1 MQSFKILSFCV
12 GAVALALATAAYA
25 NRKINTAK
33 TVNTGTPGKGFA
45 LVELFT
51 SEGCSSCPPAD
62 ELLAKIQ
69 KETQGKPV
77 YILAYHVDYWNS
89 LGWKD
94 VFSHAMFSKR
104 QKEYSYYLNAQ
115 VYTPQVVV
123 NGKTEMVGSDEP
135 VLREAISGALAIVQT
150 AQVSLQAQQNGD
162 KLTVNYE
169 LTGGSTNQQ
178 LLIAV
183 VQKTAISKVDRGENS
198 GRTLSHA
205 QIVRDLK
212 TVALNQAKKGQTTIN
227 LPKGFAPQGWE
238 VVGFIQD
245 KANGEIL
252 TATKMALN
260 SGAVAKI

>member
-1 MQSFKILSFCV
+1 MKSLKILSFCV
-12 GAVALALATAAYA
+12 GAAALALATAAYA
-25 NRKINTAK
+25 SRKINTDK
-33 TVNTGTPGKGFA
+33 TVNNGTPGKGFA

-62 ELLAKIQ
+62 ELLARIQ
-69 KETQGKPV
+69 KETQDKPV

-94 VFSHAMFSKR
+94 VFSNAMFSKR
-104 QKEYSYYLNAQ
+104 QREYSSYLNAQ

-123 NGKTEMVGSDEP
+123 NGKTELVGSDEP
-135 VLREAISGALAIVQT
+135 VLREAISSALITAQT

-169 LTGGSTNQQ
+169 LSGNTDNQN
-178 LLIAV
+178 LLIAI
-183 VQKTAISKVDRGENS
+183 VQKSAISKVAKGENE

-212 TVALNQAKKGQTTIN
+212 TVTLNQAKKGQTVIN
-227 LPKGFAPQGWE
+227 LPKEFTPQGWE
-238 VVGFIQD
+238 VVGFIQNKTD
-245 KANGEIL
+245 GEVL
-252 TATKMALN
+252 TATK
-260 SGAVAKI
+260 AVLAGEVVTKI

>member
-1 MQSFKILSFCV
+1 MKSLKIFSFCV

-25 NRKINTAK
+25 SRKINTNK
-33 TVNTGTPGKGFA
+33 TINNGTPGKGFA

-77 YILAYHVDYWNS
+77 YILAYHVDYWNN

-94 VFSHAMFSKR
+94 VFSNAMFSKR

-123 NGKTEMVGSDEP
+123 NGKTELVGSDEP
-135 VLREAISGALAIVQT
+135 VLREAISSALTTAQT
-150 AQVSLQAQQNGD
+150 TQVSLKAQQNGD

-169 LTGGSTNQQ
+169 LSGNTDNQN
-178 LLIAV
+178 LLIAI
-183 VQKTAISKVDRGENS
+183 VQKSAISKVAKGENE

-212 TVALNQAKKGQTTIN
+212 TIALNQAKKGQTIIN
-227 LPKGFAPQGWE
+227 LPKEFTPQGWE

-245 KANGEIL
+245 KNNGEVL
-252 TATKMALN
+252 TATK
-260 SGAVAKI
+260 AVLASEVITKI

>member
-1 MQSFKILSFCV
+1 MKTLKILSFCV

-25 NRKINTAK
+25 ARKIDSVK
-33 TVNTGTPGKGFA
+33 TVSADTPGKGFA

-62 ELLAKIQ
+62 ELLARIQ
-69 KETQGKPV
+69 KESQDKPV

-94 VFSHAMFSKR
+94 VFSNAMFSKR
-104 QKEYSYYLNAQ
+104 QREYSAYLNAQ

-123 NGKTEMVGSDEP
+123 NGKTELVGSDEP
-135 VLREAISGALAIVQT
+135 VLREAISSALTTAQT

-169 LTGGSTNQQ
+169 LSGNTDNRN
-178 LLIAV
+178 LLIAI
-183 VQKTAISKVDRGENS
+183 VQKSTISKVAKGENE
-198 GRTLSHA
+198 GRTLSHT

-212 TVALNQAKKGQTTIN
+212 TVVLNQAKKGETVIN
-227 LPKGFAPQGWE
+227 LPKEFTPQGWE
-238 VVGFIQD
+238 VIGFIQD
-245 KANGEIL
+245 KAKGEVL
-252 TATKMALN
+252 TATK
-260 SGAVAKI
+260 AVLAGEVVTKI